1 MPANIEKLLN
11 TDMFSIVFSALLGI
25 GIVAILHVPCKG
37 DACTIKRAP
46 PVKEW
51 DGAVYR
57 IGADCYEYKAATIQC
72 PPQAS
77 NTQFIESFSQQR
89 ATHL

>member
-1 MPANIEKLLN
+1 MPAPIQKLLN

-25 GIVAILHVPCKG
+25 GLIAILHVPCKG
-37 DACTIKRAP
+37 EHCTVKKAP

-57 IGADCYEYKAATIQC
+57 IGADCYEYKASTIKC
-72 PPQAS
+72 PTESTA
-77 NTQFIESFSQQR
+77 QFIESFSQQR